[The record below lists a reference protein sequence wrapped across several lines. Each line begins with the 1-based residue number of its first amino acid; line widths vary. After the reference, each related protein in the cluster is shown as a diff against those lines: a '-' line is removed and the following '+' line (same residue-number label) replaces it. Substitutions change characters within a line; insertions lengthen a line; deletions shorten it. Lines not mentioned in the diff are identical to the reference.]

1 MLTAR
6 TFLVRGLLAGLIAGI
21 VTFGVA
27 YVIGEPSIDAAIA
40 IEEAG
45 SAMAEPAAAPAEDAA
60 HSHDDA
66 AHSHDDADAV
76 VSRQTQ
82 STWGLLTATVMIGL
96 ALGGITGLG
105 AAFAC
110 GRFGRL
116 SPRASTAVVA
126 AVGFVSFYLVPYLK
140 FPPNPPAVGNPDTI
154 GHRTAL
160 YVTMLAVSVVGAV
173 AAVIA
178 ARRLSPS
185 IGTWNAGLA
194 AGAGYLVVV
203 GVTAVLLPSIDE
215 VPATFPADLLW
226 EFRIASLGTQFTL
239 WLVLGV
245 LLATLIGLV
254 ARRSVA
260 AGDRQLANTA
270 A

>member
-27 YVIGEPSIDAAIA
+27 FVIGEPSIDAAIA

-45 SAMAEPAAAPAEDAA
+45 SAMTESAAVPADDAG
-60 HSHDDA
+60 HSHDEGE
-66 AHSHDDADAV
+66 AV

-110 GRFGRL
+110 GRLGRL
-116 SPRASTAVVA
+116 RPRASTAVVA
-126 AVGFVSFYLVPYLK
+126 AIGFVSFYLVPYLK

-160 YVTMLAVSVVGAV
+160 YFTMVAVSVVGAV
-173 AAVIA
+173 LAVIV
-178 ARRLSPS
+178 ARRLASS

-194 AGAGYLVVV
+194 AGGGYLVVAL
-203 GVTAVLLPSIDE
+203 VTATLLPSIDE

-226 EFRIASLGTQFTL
+226 QFRIASLGTQFTL
-239 WLVLGV
+239 WLMIGV
-245 LLATLIGLV
+245 LLATMVGLV
-254 ARRSVA
+254 GRRSVA
-260 AGDRQLANTA
+260 AGAGQLANSTA
-270 A
+270 